1 MGSRS
6 AARRRQQGQQP
17 RSGTAA
23 APAVAGAQVGDAAK
37 PAADRVP
44 EAALEAALLGATC
57 DMTRDDVAAAA
68 GVPEPEARAI
78 WNALGFPSVEPD
90 VRAFT
95 ARDVDELRLALELRE
110 SDRVN
115 PDTVLVL
122 ARALGQDLARTA
134 EAMVEVFRDFSSGLG
149 IQDAAT
155 VGGQAAADAVPR
167 LEALVTHVWRR
178 HFTAAVQ
185 RGLVREQGSRTLA
198 VGFID
203 IVDFTRSTRTWDHA
217 TLERM
222 LEHFER
228 DASLRVAMAGGRVVK
243 TLGDAVLFVTPD
255 AVTAVEVALEVVAA
269 HAEDDQLPD
278 VRAGVAQGPVLERV
292 GDVFGEPV
300 NLASRLVG
308 EARPRTV
315 LVDAAVASVLAGHRS
330 LEVRRLTTRSV
341 RGYRTLTPHLIRRS

>member
-1 MGSRS
+1 M
-6 AARRRQQGQQP
+6 
-17 RSGTAA
+17 
-23 APAVAGAQVGDAAK
+23 D
-37 PAADRVP
+37 
-44 EAALEAALLGATC
+44 AALEEALLGASC
-57 DMTRDDVAAAA
+57 NMTRDDVAAAA

-78 WNALGFPSVEPD
+78 WNALGFPSVEPG
-90 VRAFT
+90 VHAFT
-95 ARDVDELRLALELRE
+95 TRDVHALRLALELRE

-134 EAMVEVFRDFSSGLG
+134 EAMVEVFRDFSSGLHVD
-149 IQDAAT
+149 DAAAL
-155 VGGQAAADAVPR
+155 GGQAAAEAVPR
-167 LEALVTHVWRR
+167 LEALVSHVWRR

-185 RGLVREQGSRTLA
+185 RGLVREQDSRSLA

-203 IVDFTRSTRTWDHA
+203 IVDFTRSTRTWDHG

-243 TLGDAVLFVTPD
+243 TLGDAVLYITPD
-255 AVTAVEVALEVVAA
+255 AATAVDVALEVVAA

-278 VRAGVAQGPVLERV
+278 VRAGVAWGPVLERV

-308 EARPRTV
+308 EARPRSV
-315 LVDAAVASVLAGHRS
+315 LVDTAVATALGEDGRFE
-330 LEVRRLTTRSV
+330 LRRLPARSV
-341 RGYRTLTPHLIRRS
+341 RGYRTLTPHLIRLS